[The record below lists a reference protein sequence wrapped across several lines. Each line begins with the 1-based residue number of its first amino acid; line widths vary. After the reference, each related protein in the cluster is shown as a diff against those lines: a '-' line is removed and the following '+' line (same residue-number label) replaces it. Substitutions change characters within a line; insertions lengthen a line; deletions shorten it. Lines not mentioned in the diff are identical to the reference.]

1 MRKGKKITMALMA
14 LLSTGMLFSA
24 VACGGNGDSASSS
37 SGGTNSSTDSS
48 SGNSQSSSSIDAERL
63 DKIPDS
69 ELKTESAVGGTT
81 ATASWFA
88 VYGENAMEFTVYVED
103 ATIYTQGGL
112 YNNDGVEL
120 LLTKVQR
127 VKGYSEHTISV
138 VVDATGDFQVKNL
151 STNAQVTDSGVTA
164 KATAFTLTGTAVDGY
179 YLNISVPYA
188 AIEATKEKKDA
199 AVCLGITNAK
209 NAVDLKTVYDTT
221 YHTDYKNIHT
231 FMAIT
236 ADNTYA
242 ANPYV
247 QYGMVWG
254 DGGSLKASSVWNIE
268 NDDGTENAHISMTG
282 VDNLDNYIYMHGS
295 NKTTFYGEA
304 KINVKELLNGEKWG
318 KFGLIMTSADGQDGF
333 LFYVDAASADGKAFN
348 ENSVSLGFNTRT
360 DGKWDGN
367 WSNIGTLGGTS
378 AQYTGS
384 GYITLGIYRQGG
396 VYKLYANDQL
406 VKMVSCGI
414 GTDEEAYLGL
424 ASFNITM
431 DVKEYSL
438 ETDPSKLDEYK
449 IVTEAKDYLF
459 LGDSYIDTAFW
470 YTYDNVFG
478 TLSAANEGVGGTK
491 TSYWMS
497 MVETIKQMY
506 DPKNIVIHIGVNDID
521 DGNTTGETTIGRLDA
536 LIDAYQTAFPE
547 TNIYYVGLVH
557 NMMFQN
563 KWAEYDKVNAHMKAL
578 AQDDPKL
585 NFIDMAQYI
594 TANEK
599 GSTMSWFNADGLHY
613 GVDGYAVLNR
623 EIYKALGIQRT
634 ASKNGLGDVTA
645 EGAPAFSYS
654 GGWTFDAEGTAH
666 NTGKA
671 ESQIF
676 LSDLY
681 AADFYA
687 EVKISV
693 AGLTAPDD
701 FAKAGLAVRTTEG
714 TWFWAL
720 DANKNDNKE
729 KYINGWSQV
738 YNRMD
743 TIKRDWDW
751 GGCFGAFQWTY
762 NNQYP
767 DKYANGVSYDYK
779 TDGSFKTMAIAKV
792 GADLWFIADGKVV
805 NCLIGVMGADT
816 KAAVSVFNF
825 NMEMYAKDGLV
836 ITDAA
841 ALKTKLD
848 SMKIYETTKT
858 VDGDISDWTDAQKA
872 NPYVIPA
879 TDGRSVTIYATME
892 SDGIYVFYDVIH
904 NSYITDKP
912 EWFNNTNLELKFKDN
927 LQRFADAAGLNS
939 RWEFSARQINAS
951 KFISTTENGKH
962 HTKAELFISYS
973 CIDGLDKS
981 DLQTFM
987 GFAWKT
993 GGETGFAWGGG
1004 DFWYG
1009 AEADPG
1015 MPNIIVTKNGIRT
1028 GSIKTIDGDISDWKD
1043 ETFTAANVKA
1053 GVTAT
1058 YSAFLGN
1065 DGLYFAMEVK
1075 EASIDVTG
1083 TNTAGDW
1090 WKNTNLEF
1098 FANEN
1103 SNTRAARVMTFGG
1116 NLYHTGYITD
1126 AAMNYADG
1134 ETEDTWTIEVFIAN
1148 EHLINVTSET
1158 ASMKLDMGGQ
1168 LYGAVTDTWQDYVRN
1183 TVINRKA

>member
-613 GVDGYAVLNR
+613 GVDGYA
-623 EIYKALGIQRT
+623 
-634 ASKNGLGDVTA
+634 
-645 EGAPAFSYS
+645 
-654 GGWTFDAEGTAH
+654 
-666 NTGKA
+666 
-671 ESQIF
+671 
-676 LSDLY
+676 
-681 AADFYA
+681 

-987 GFAWKT
+987 GFAW
-993 GGETGFAWGGG
+993 GGG